1 MSSRPFSAAMAL
13 LEIACFNSESAL
25 IASNSGADRIELCA
39 GPEVGGTTP
48 DLNSLVNIKD
58 QIAVPV
64 FVMVRPRGGDF
75 IYTDTEFQEMRASI
89 EQFKEVANG
98 FVFGILHTNGGID
111 IRRTRDLVHLAYP
124 LPCTFHRAFDQT
136 KDPFKA
142 LEDIVS
148 CGITT
153 ILTSGGASSAIDGRD
168 TLVRLVKRARG
179 RIAIMPGGGVRSTNI
194 EELRESTQASLFHS
208 SALVDNG
215 RIASATEIRRLKAG
229 CNRDVIH
236 QGDA

>member
-1 MSSRPFSAAMAL
+1 MAL
-13 LEIACFNSESAL
+13 LEIACFNCESAL

-39 GPEVGGTTP
+39 GPEFGGTTP
-48 DLNSLVNIKD
+48 NFNSLVNIKD

-64 FVMVRPRGGDF
+64 FVMIRPRGGDF
-75 IYTDTEFQEMRASI
+75 IYTDTEFQEMRANI
-89 EQFKEVANG
+89 EQFKEVASG
-98 FVFGILHTNGGID
+98 FAFGVLDANSRID
-111 IRRTRDLVHLAYP
+111 IRRTRELVRLAYP

-136 KDPFKA
+136 IDPFKA

-168 TLVRLVKRARG
+168 TLFKLVKRAQE

-215 RIASATEIRRLKAG
+215 CIASVTEIRRLKVA